1 MYLVERH
8 IIKENNPLNKE
19 LDEICFKS
27 KNLYNRALYLVRQ
40 YYFKT
45 KTYLDYYKINRLLI
59 DNKDVDYY
67 AVHSN
72 RVANQTLKLLDRNFK
87 SFFSLL
93 KKKKNNEY
101 NKTIKIPK
109 YLDKDGRYISIFEK
123 QTISS
128 KFLKK
133 GLIKLSNISS
143 TIQTKKA
150 TVDNIV
156 EVRVLPRK
164 NHHIVEVVY
173 KEEEK
178 PLLGNNER
186 YASIDLGL
194 NNLATVSSNV
204 RKPFIINGR
213 PLKSINQYWNK
224 QKAKLQS
231 LLKGNKKSSKQI
243 QLITKKRNNRINTY
257 LHKSSREIVNFLV
270 SNKINTLVI
279 GYNKE
284 WKQNISIGKVNNQ
297 SFVEIPFYTFI
308 KQLEYKCKLE
318 GINVILTEESYT
330 SKCSFIDNETL
341 EKKDTYLGKRIKRG
355 LFKTREGK
363 LINADLNGSLNILKK
378 VIGEFH
384 YPIEA
389 CCTPIRNTPK

>member
-1 MYLVERH
+1 M
-8 IIKENNPLNKE
+8 
-19 LDEICFKS
+19 
-27 KNLYNRALYLVRQ
+27 
-40 YYFKT
+40 
-45 KTYLDYYKINRLLI
+45 
-59 DNKDVDYY
+59 
-67 AVHSN
+67 
-72 RVANQTLKLLDRNFK
+72 
-87 SFFSLL
+87 
-93 KKKKNNEY
+93 
-101 NKTIKIPK
+101 
-109 YLDKDGRYISIFEK
+109 
-123 QTISS
+123 
-128 KFLKK
+128 
-133 GLIKLSNISS
+133 
-143 TIQTKKA
+143 
-150 TVDNIV
+150 
-156 EVRVLPRK
+156 
-164 NHHIVEVVY
+164 VY

-178 PLLGNNER
+178 PLLENNER

-204 RKPFIINGR
+204 TKPFIINGR

-297 SFVEIPFYTFI
+297 SFVGIPFYTFI
-308 KQLEYKCKLE
+308 QQLEYKCKLE

-355 LFKTREGK
+355 LFKTKEGK